1 MSLSSDLRTRK
12 EIKIR
17 KKQRRTKWI
26 LAEILF
32 DGRPKKQ
39 LLAELLLVVVGNA
52 AVFLAHCQLSCP
64 AHLFSTIPH
73 TPSLR
78 FFPRFPGM
86 LTMSR
91 RLAVKVFSYSPGN
104 LFKNA
109 WFNAK
114 MHPAKVDETAAF
126 SRSTLIFLTRVE
138 IRNTYV
144 CIIIPINIPQKKKKN
159 RSMVCFMISKCRN
172 RLYYSMLQKRVTR
185 LTTGSINLFMT

>member
-17 KKQRRTKWI
+17 KKQRKTKWI

-64 AHLFSTIPH
+64 AHLFSTTPH

-144 CIIIPINIPQKKKKN
+144 CVIISINIPQKKKS
-159 RSMVCFMISKCRN
+159 RSMVCFMI

-185 LTTGSINLFMT
+185 LTTGSINLFMFT